1 MDLNKTFNEVIV
13 VEGYHDLDRI
23 RKIYPNADIE
33 ITNGSEIG
41 DELLQRLLL
50 LSKTR
55 GLILFLDADYQGE
68 RIRNIITT
76 YVGETKHAFLK
87 KKDSISKNKRK
98 IGVEHAKNEKIIEA
112 LSNCLTYNDERS
124 KQISMGDLN
133 KLKLIGQK
141 ESKIIRG
148 KLCDK
153 LGIGLSNGKTLLRRL
168 NAFGISLSKIQEILE
183 GELVERSK

>member
-23 RKIYPNADIE
+23 RKIYPNVDIE
-33 ITNGSEIG
+33 ITNGSEINS
-41 DELLQRLLL
+41 ELLDRLLL

-68 RIRNIITT
+68 RIRNIITS
-76 YVGETKHAFLK
+76 YVGETKHAFLR

-98 IGVEHAKNEKIIEA
+98 IGVEHARNEKIIEA
-112 LSNCLTYNDERS
+112 LSNCLTYDEDRV
-124 KQISMGDLN
+124 KLVTIRDLYD
-133 KLKLIGQK
+133 LKLIGQK

-148 KLCDK
+148 KLCET

-168 NAFGISLSKIQEILE
+168 NAFGISLSKIKEILE
-183 GELVERSK
+183 GELIERSK